1 MSKKLSGSYQQE
13 KQRRKNMK
21 YISDIENNFTDEINA
36 LKDMSEKEL
45 DLSDIPEI
53 DFDKLKKPIIGKF
66 YRPLKKPISIRMDAD
81 VLEWFKS
88 YKHYQK
94 IINTICRNYMQ
105 KHQERK

>member
-1 MSKKLSGSYQQE
+1 V
-13 KQRRKNMK
+13 KN
-21 YISDIENNFTDEINA
+21 ISNIENSFKDEINA
-36 LKDMSEKEL
+36 LNVMSEKNL

-53 DFDKLKKPIIGKF
+53 NFNKLGKPIIGKF

-94 IINTICRNYMQ
+94 IINTICRSYMQ